1 MVKTRFLYAT
11 DVHGSEACW
20 RKFLNSAKVFKTNAI
35 VLSGDM
41 TGKIIV
47 PMIVRPDGKYN
58 ASLLGE
64 DHVLTEQEIPDFA
77 KRCRMMS
84 YIPYKTTPEEAA
96 KLKQSGWGSPELEGL
111 FVKMECEVVKYWMDL
126 IAEKVPKECRVIIS
140 PGNDDKHQID
150 QVIIEA
156 GKSNPQIVYGEED
169 VISLDPEHEVAC
181 CGWTNPTPW
190 KSPRECSEEELLA
203 KLEKII
209 AKVKDMQTAV
219 FCFHCPPYQSDL
231 DTAPLLVDFKP
242 VIVAGS
248 PVFIPAGS
256 KAIRLAIE
264 KYQPLLGL
272 HGHIHESAGL
282 RRIGRTDCLNP
293 GSEYSE
299 GIFKGYMVE
308 IDGAKLTK
316 CQRIEG

>member
-1 MVKTRFLYAT
+1 MVKTRFVYAT
-11 DVHGSEACW
+11 DIHGSEAVW
-20 RKFLNSAKVFKTNAI
+20 RKFANSAKVFKTNAI

-47 PMIVRPDGKYN
+47 PMVIRPDGKYD
-58 ASLLGE
+58 ASLLGT
-64 DHVLTEQEIPDFA
+64 DYVLTEQEIPDFA

-96 KLKQSGWGSPELEGL
+96 KLKAAGWGSPELEGL
-111 FVKMECEVVKYWMDL
+111 FVKLECEVVDYWMSL
-126 IAEKVPKECRVIIS
+126 IAEKVPKECRVVIS
-140 PGNDDKHQID
+140 PGNDDKHEID
-150 QVIIEA
+150 QIIIEA
-156 GKSNPQIVYGEED
+156 GKKNPQIIYGEEN
-169 VISLDPEHEVAC
+169 VIALDPEHEVAC

-203 KLEKII
+203 KLERII
-209 AKVKDMQTAV
+209 SDIKDMRTAV
-219 FCFHCPPYQSDL
+219 FCFHCPPYASDL
-231 DTAPLLVDFKP
+231 DTAPLLKDFKP
-242 VIVAGS
+242 VISGGQ
-248 PVFIPAGS
+248 PVMIPAGS
-256 KAIRLAIE
+256 KAIRLSIE

-299 GIFKGYMVE
+299 GIFKGYFVE
-308 IDGAKLTK
+308 IDGQKLTK